1 MIKNNFNKKVF
12 GFLIFIIIFFIDRL
26 SKIYILNLA
35 EESQSLDIYINSYLN
50 LYLIWNTGIG
60 FGFFSSDTSFSYNL
74 ITFII
79 IIINIIILVMVF
91 TAKKYQSLIFLVI
104 LGGSSGNLFD
114 RIYYNAVPDFIDFH
128 YKDFHWFIFNIA
140 DIFITIGI
148 ICLILAEVF
157 LNSKR
162 N

>member
-60 FGFFSSDTSFSYNL
+60 FGFFSSDTTFSYNL

-91 TAKKYQSLIFLVI
+91 TAKKYQALIFLVI